1 MNHFFRNRFNNTLM
15 WNIFGF
21 VMIAVGILLGLYV
34 GGWVLFVGGIVQVIE
49 AIKATPVEALDI
61 AVGILR
67 VVAAMAVGTLIAA
80 AGVFFGA
87 RFIR

>member
-1 MNHFFRNRFNNTLM
+1 MRN
-15 WNIFGF
+15 
-21 VMIAVGILLGLYV
+21 VLGLLIIIASVLFGVYV

-49 AIKATPVEALDI
+49 AIKATPVEALGI

-67 VVAAMAVGTLIAA
+67 VVVAMAVGTLIAA